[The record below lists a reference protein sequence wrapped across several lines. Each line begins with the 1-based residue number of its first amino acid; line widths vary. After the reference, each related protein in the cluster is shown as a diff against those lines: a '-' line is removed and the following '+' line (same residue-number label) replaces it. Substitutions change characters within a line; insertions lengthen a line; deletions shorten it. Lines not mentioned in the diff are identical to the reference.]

1 MKKVKVKIKIVM
13 IKIKTHNKIEKNQL
27 TESSGL
33 FPLISNPGADT
44 LTGTFSMHL
53 SLLKVGMLGCVAMDV
68 APLYQTALGGLAQ
81 GV

>member
-33 FPLISNPGADT
+33 LPLTSNPGAGAFDR
-44 LTGTFSMHL
+44 GFSVSL
-53 SLLKVGMLGCVAMDV
+53 SL
-68 APLYQTALGGLAQ
+68 
-81 GV
+81 